1 MYWNTTNR
9 VNNLIIRSLT
19 GTVFVVAIIGSV
31 LLGRVVFSA
40 LFFVFNVFTLI
51 EYFKLLNSKPEN
63 DSQRLIGVTGGSIL
77 YVLVS
82 LVSVGLVDKKWLIL
96 ILLIP
101 VFITIIQLYI
111 NKPNPV
117 DGISKT
123 IFGIVY
129 ISVPFSIL
137 NFFYN
142 PAFISGDVHPN
153 VLLGFFLI
161 LWTSDS
167 FAYLTGVTI
176 GKHKLFERI
185 SPKKTWEGTI
195 GGFAFGMAVSW
206 IMSLYFLEYNLVNW
220 LVIGFLTVFFG
231 AFGDLAESMLK
242 RSMNVKDSGKML
254 PGHGGFLD
262 RFDASLLAAPVV
274 FIYLLLV
281 A

>member
-1 MYWNTTNR
+1 LPP
-9 VNNLIIRSLT
+9 LI
-19 GTVFVVAIIGSV
+19 AIIIA
-31 LLGRVVFSA
+31 LLFREVFSA
-40 LFFVFNVFTLI
+40 LFFVFNIFTLI

-63 DSQRLIGVTGGSIL
+63 DGQRLIGVTGGSVL

-82 LVSVGLVDKKWLIL
+82 LVSLGLVDKKWLIL

-101 VFITIIQLYI
+101 VFIIIIRLYI

-161 LWTSDS
+161 LWTADS

-176 GKHKLFERI
+176 GKHKLFKRI
-185 SPKKTWEGTI
+185 SPQKTWEGTI
-195 GGFAFGMAVSW
+195 GGFVFGMAVSW
-206 IMSLYFLEYNLVNW
+206 ILSLYFLEYNLMNW
-220 LVIGFLTVFFG
+220 LAIGFLTVLFG
-231 AFGDLAESMLK
+231 TFGDLAESMLK

-262 RFDASLLAAPVV
+262 RFDAALLAAPVV
-274 FIYLLLV
+274 FIYLLF
-281 A
+281 AA